1 MSLQTIEMHFKEI
14 MDLAAGLKDLS
25 NELNNLAQEEILM
38 IIKSVRSEWN
48 SECVDVLLE
57 KEVRLAAGLE
67 EEANQLHIIAE
78 EMESQAKKMYQWEII
93 NTRLAVTR
101 VY

>member
-1 MSLQTIEMHFKEI
+1 MSLQTIEMHFKEV
-14 MDLAAGLKDLS
+14 MDLAARLKDLS
-25 NELNNLAQEEILM
+25 NELNNLAQEEILK
-38 IIKSVRSEWN
+38 IIKGVRSEWN
-48 SECVDVLLE
+48 SECADVLLE